1 MVGQAPRHGIGRIES
16 MWESWG
22 SNMVVKVKWFYHPEE
37 TKLGKRQS
45 DGKVGPP
52 GGGQGSRGSG
62 QAQSGGPWE
71 EVRLAELLCCA
82 PETAPA
88 LLTSHAPVQ
97 NKKVKNS
104 SSGRSVVQLCNH
116 IGKIL
121 PWATWMFPNSCGCL

>member
-1 MVGQAPRHGIGRIES
+1 MEIFSVLCGSLDRKGVWGRMYTCI
-16 MWESWG
+16 
-22 SNMVVKVKWFYHPEE
+22 
-37 TKLGKRQS
+37 
-45 DGKVGPP
+45 
-52 GGGQGSRGSG
+52 
-62 QAQSGGPWE
+62 
-71 EVRLAELLCCA
+71 RLAELLCCA